1 MYYALTDT
9 ILDRYFELLAQIGD
23 NLDAVE
29 DRLYRSADKTVMYE
43 TQQLKRTMIILRR
56 ASWPERDKF
65 NEMLRSDNPL
75 INPGVRVY
83 LRDAYDHCIQIMDM
97 VENYKEI
104 SASIMDIYLS
114 MVSNRMNEIM
124 KVLTII
130 SAIFIPL
137 TFVAGIYGMNFAKV
151 DPVTN
156 KIMPDNMPEL
166 YSPQGYYYVLA
177 IMFLIAFVQIVIFWR
192 KGWFSKL

>member
-1 MYYALTDT
+1 
-9 ILDRYFELLAQIGD
+9 
-23 NLDAVE
+23 
-29 DRLYRSADKTVMYE
+29 
-43 TQQLKRTMIILRR
+43 
-56 ASWPERDKF
+56 
-65 NEMLRSDNPL
+65 
-75 INPGVRVY
+75 
-83 LRDAYDHCIQIMDM
+83 
-97 VENYKEI
+97 
-104 SASIMDIYLS
+104 MDIYLS

-156 KIMPDNMPEL
+156 KVMPQNMPEL
-166 YSPQGYYYVLA
+166 YEVHGYYYVLA
-177 IMFLIAFVQIVIFWR
+177 IMFLIAFVQIIIFWR